1 MNARPLADT
10 LTRLAAGE
18 PTVKD
23 WLLPGRDDPSDWIR
37 SVDLTAHN
45 GARLPALLDKV
56 RGEHPTQDKR
66 APATLWFGHY
76 AYPVMA
82 VSIACYLVAGRVPDL
97 DPRDLWLR
105 LNDHGEPN
113 ALAWCGDRFAAL
125 PADPAH
131 AHPSCAIVADQTALR
146 DHLRNRI
153 VAHLSPLIEALAA
166 LGALSRQTAWALA
179 ADYNAAAFV
188 WIGGLLAGDESL
200 GAAESVAFAAP
211 QSPLRRKRMFH
222 RVEHGGTYTLMVDR
236 VSCCRYFKV
245 DGGGYCSNC
254 PHRPLDERL
263 AITRDWLIQRTVDAE
278 ASA

>member
-1 MNARPLADT
+1 MNAHPLADT

-18 PTVKD
+18 PTLKD
-23 WLLPGRDDPSDWIR
+23 WLRTERDDAPDWVR
-37 SVDLTAHN
+37 SSDLTTDY
-45 GARLPALLDKV
+45 GARLPALLEQV

-82 VSIACYLVAGRVPDL
+82 VPIACYLAAGRVPDL
-97 DPRDLWLR
+97 DPKDLWLR

-131 AHPSCAIVADQTALR
+131 AHPGCAIVADRAALR
-146 DHLRNRI
+146 DHLRNML
-153 VAHLSPLIEALAA
+153 VAHLSPLIEALAM

-188 WIGGLLAGDESL
+188 WIGGLLAGDETL
-200 GAAESVAFAAP
+200 GAAESLDFAAP
-211 QSPLRRKRMFH
+211 PSPLRRKRGYH
-222 RVEHGGTYTLMVDR
+222 RVEHGEAFTLMVDR

-245 DGGGYCSNC
+245 EGGGYCGNC
-254 PHRPLDERL
+254 PHRPLEERL
-263 AITRDWLIQRTVDAE
+263 SITRDWLVRRSVE
-278 ASA
+278 AGA